1 LDNNVK
7 VDNIFIFSD
16 QQAGTGGL
24 YGTDSDMAEYSRGGF
39 GVNGGWHPYINVFKL
54 ILAYRKHVNPKV
66 NVFSVQTAGYTNA
79 VIPNMSYRCA
89 ILTGWTGK
97 EISFAAEYIKQWD
110 EIEAKREAEKA
121 KKKKLDET
129 MDKIAREIVSNKTNI
144 TAEDDK
150 ELLKRID
157 EQVNGTP
164 EIVDKSK
171 QEAFNKLTE
180 DMSPIGTMALKS
192 LLNAYAK
199 MTEEERKKFF
209 DDINK

>member
-1 LDNNVK
+1 
-7 VDNIFIFSD
+7 
-16 QQAGTGGL
+16 
-24 YGTDSDMAEYSRGGF
+24 
-39 GVNGGWHPYINVFKL
+39 
-54 ILAYRKHVNPKV
+54 
-66 NVFSVQTAGYTNA
+66 
-79 VIPNMSYRCA
+79 MSYRCA

-129 MDKIAREIVSNKTNI
+129 MDKIAHEIVSNKTNI

-150 ELLKRID
+150 ELLEQID

-164 EIVDKSK
+164 EIVDESK
-171 QEAFNKLTE
+171 REAFEKFTK
-180 DMSPIGTMALKS
+180 DMSSVGTAALAT

-199 MTEEERKKFF
+199 MTDEERKKFF
-209 DDINK
+209 DDLNK